1 MFYERLG
8 GLLCLGSVLVWPW
21 LERGSASAGGGR
33 QEGGNAWTAASERKR
48 SLVAGI
54 FSYI

>member
-1 MFYERLG
+1 MFLECLG
-8 GLLCLGSVLVWPW
+8 SLLCLGSVLVWPW

-33 QEGGNAWTAASERKR
+33 REGGNAWTAASELKR